1 MQSTNRFAAPSADR
15 CGRKLKLAATT
26 SAPNRFVS
34 LPYSLHPHHT
44 AARAPV
50 DLKKAAAP
58 GSRHRLGSG
67 GTLLR
72 TLSEDPVT
80 IVSATE
86 ARRRLYALIDEV
98 GQSHQPVQIHGKRG
112 NAVLISEADWRSIE
126 ETLHLLAIPGMRE
139 SILEGMATEASELS
153 SEPGW

>member
-1 MQSTNRFAAPSADR
+1 M
-15 CGRKLKLAATT
+15 
-26 SAPNRFVS
+26 
-34 LPYSLHPHHT
+34 
-44 AARAPV
+44 
-50 DLKKAAAP
+50 
-58 GSRHRLGSG
+58 
-67 GTLLR
+67 R
-72 TLSEDPVT
+72 TLFEDPVT

-153 SEPGW
+153 SEQGW